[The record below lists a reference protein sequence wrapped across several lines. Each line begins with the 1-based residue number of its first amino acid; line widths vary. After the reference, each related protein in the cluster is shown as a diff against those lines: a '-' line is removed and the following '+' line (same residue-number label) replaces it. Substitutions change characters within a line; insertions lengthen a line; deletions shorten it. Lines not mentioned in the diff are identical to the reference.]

1 MRIVYK
7 LLNSKEEILYI
18 SFTQSEVLIKLFEKY
33 KAYFPFNGM
42 IIKVNNWYALVPSNW
57 SKHTMKGFPKNLN
70 TKEDYLYI
78 KEHFERDLWVP
89 EFQKLLDTTS
99 DWFFV
104 KNLDKAED
112 GIDDDTHKI
121 VETEISSDEPSVISQ
136 YEFRENPDAKL
147 YKLGFTVEEV
157 QQLIA

>member
-1 MRIVYK
+1 MR
-7 LLNSKEEILYI
+7 
-18 SFTQSEVLIKLFEKY
+18 
-33 KAYFPFNGM
+33 
-42 IIKVNNWYALVPSNW
+42 
-57 SKHTMKGFPKNLN
+57 GFPKSLH

-78 KEHFERDLWVP
+78 KNNFEPEQWKP

-104 KNLDKAED
+104 KNLNKAED

-121 VETEISSDEPSVISQ
+121 VETEISSDKPSVISQ